1 MDKDIKNFI
10 KEFKGKEFKDFVLFV
25 YNKMQKDIGSKRK
38 KQDKDKYIKVRQN
51 FLNYIIANEN
61 AITVELNKKYK

>member
-1 MDKDIKNFI
+1 
-10 KEFKGKEFKDFVLFV
+10 
-25 YNKMQKDIGSKRK
+25 MQKDIGSKRK

>member
-1 MDKDIKNFI
+1 MDKNIQGFI

-25 YNKMQKDIGSKRK
+25 FKKMQKDIDLKKK

-51 FLNYIIANEN
+51 FLNYIIANEK
-61 AITVELNKKYK
+61 AITIELNKKYK